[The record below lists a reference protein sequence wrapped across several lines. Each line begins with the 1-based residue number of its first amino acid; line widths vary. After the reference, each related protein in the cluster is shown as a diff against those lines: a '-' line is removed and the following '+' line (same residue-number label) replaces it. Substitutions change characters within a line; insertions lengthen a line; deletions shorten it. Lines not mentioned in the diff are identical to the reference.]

1 MSLSSLRVRVARIVG
16 LILLVALL
24 AVPASGATVRLH
36 VQVPRDAALL
46 RGGDTVPHLDR
57 VVLQGEE
64 LERSLTLHGGRAEP
78 VLPVTTRLGRR
89 VSGLDERARTALE
102 RFFRWYVVEL
112 DEARAADW
120 WVEALRQGWAT
131 RIETPAPIEPAGYVA
146 EAGSTVSLDDPFIP
160 IRQQWMFDLLGT
172 EAAWEVVRAEQ
183 GDVVLGVVDGGF
195 DVDHP
200 DLAPN
205 LWRNPGEIP
214 GNGVDDDG
222 NGFVDDVHGWNV
234 TLDRGDLLY
243 LEGMPETRRHGTLV
257 AGVAGAVAGN
267 GAFGAGVAFNPEVML
282 VSVQDESGEGLDTT
296 FAYRGIAYAALNGAD
311 VVNCSWR
318 GVWFVRPGE
327 ENRDSAPFRQ
337 FENDVVEAARAMG
350 SLVIAAAGNDAR
362 TDLVPAPSHYPAV
375 LSVTATNDR
384 SDPWQLWQN
393 SNAGPWV
400 DLAAPGDK
408 VFSIVP
414 DGGTTISSGT
424 SLSVPIVGGAALL
437 LKTQHPEW
445 TPDQIRARLRSTA
458 RDFTDT
464 EPDPERR
471 GGVGRGMVQFDAA
484 VLGPLEPAL
493 AIRNVRFLADD
504 QTLVYSPGDDVAL
517 AFEAR
522 SLFPYDGPVR
532 IRVETD
538 DPFLVP
544 FEDELVLS
552 QVLPGAEL
560 SVRRGLELKLRENA
574 PRGHVA
580 RTDLIVEAGDEVDRQ
595 SFYVD
600 AVPHEVQARSAG
612 LEMSV
617 AANGKLGYSEYNRP
631 LSSSGVGFRRRG
643 ELESSLFFGSLVIGA
658 GEGRVIDAVQAFLP
672 VDALEDFREREA
684 PVHREELANGWTR
697 TTLDYASRARSDGL
711 SLEIGQEVYGHE
723 SEELGDF
730 LLGRW
735 RIRPLALES
744 VGKATVALD
753 RLHAGLLLDWT
764 ASGGGEAIHTDPARG
779 LQWAEPLE
787 GASEPRYVGARVIDT
802 SSPLRAAHFHAVGPR
817 ESDPAAPYMIDR
829 LDLGR
834 AMSDSTLWELVSQD
848 AGAVSPLEGNV
859 VGMLGTGPHPPV
871 RVGEGVD
878 LVVAFAI
885 ADTRDE
891 LFDALERAR
900 IAWSSLREG
909 RDGQP
914 PGRVELLAN
923 VPNPFNPRTSIRF
936 SLTRAEPV
944 RLDVYDL
951 RGRHV
956 ARLLD
961 ERLDSGFHRVQW
973 DGRDANRH
981 SVASGVYLVRLSTP
995 SKTTSRRV
1003 ALVR

>member
-1 MSLSSLRVRVARIVG
+1 MIGPCPGAVRSLRAALTVVLLG
-16 LILLVALL
+16 LLVS
-24 AVPASGATVRLH
+24 PASGGTVRLH
-36 VQVPRDAALL
+36 VQVPSEEAVL
-46 RGGDTVPHLDR
+46 RGTDVAARALARVPVRDR
-57 VVLQGEE
+57 E
-64 LERSLTLHGGRAEP
+64 LERTLDPHGGRAEP
-78 VLPVTTRLGRR
+78 LLPVSGALARR
-89 VSGLDERARTALE
+89 VGALDANGQAALE
-102 RFFRWYVVEL
+102 RLLRWYVVEI
-112 DEARAADW
+112 DETEAATW
-120 WVEALRQGWAT
+120 WVEALRHGRVS
-131 RIETPAPIEPAGYVA
+131 RIETPLPIEPASALDGA
-146 EAGSTVSLDDPFIP
+146 FELDDPQIP
-160 IRQQWMFDLLGT
+160 VRQQWLFDLLGT
-172 EAAWEVVRAEQ
+172 EAAWETVRAEQ
-183 GDVVLGVVDGGF
+183 GDAVLGVVDGGF

-205 LWRNPGEIP
+205 LWTNPGEIAD
-214 GNGVDDDG
+214 NGIDDDG

-234 TLDRGDLLY
+234 TLARGAPLY

-267 GAFGAGVAFNPEVML
+267 GAYGAGVAFNPRVML

-296 FAYRGIAYAALNGAD
+296 YAYRGIAYAAANGAD
-311 VVNCSWR
+311 VINCSWR
-318 GVWFVRPGE
+318 GVWFVRPGQA
-327 ENRDSAPFRQ
+327 NRDSAPFRQ
-337 FENDVVEAARAMG
+337 FENDVIEAATAMG
-350 SLVIAAAGNDAR
+350 SLVVAAAGNDAR
-362 TDLVPAPSHYPAV
+362 TDLVPSPSQYPAV

-384 SDPWQLWQN
+384 SNPWQLWQN

-408 VFSIVP
+408 VFSIAP
-414 DGGTTISSGT
+414 DEGTTISSGT
-424 SLSVPIVGGAALL
+424 SLSAPIVAGAALL
-437 LKTQHPEW
+437 LETQHPEW
-445 TPDQIRARLRSTA
+445 TPDQIRARLRQTA
-458 RDFTDT
+458 RDFSDT

-471 GGVGRGMVQFDAA
+471 GGAGRGMVQFDAA
-484 VLGPLEPAL
+484 IHAPLQPAL

-532 IRVETD
+532 IRVETE

-552 QVLPGAEL
+552 QVLTGAEL

-580 RTDLIVEAGDEVDRQ
+580 QIDLVVEAADEVDRQ

-600 AVPHEVQARSAG
+600 AVPYQVEVQSAG

-631 LSSSGVGFRRRG
+631 LSTSGVGFRRRD
-643 ELESSLFFGSLVIGA
+643 ELQSSLFFGSLVIGA
-658 GEGRVIDAVQAFLP
+658 GEDRVIDAVQAFLP
-672 VDALEDFREREA
+672 IDALEDFREREA
-684 PVHREELANGWTR
+684 PIHRDDLGDGWTR

-711 SLEIGQEVYGHE
+711 SLEVRQDLYAHD
-723 SEELGDF
+723 SDELGDF

-735 RIRPLALES
+735 RVRPLALQS
-744 VGKATVALD
+744 IVKGTDTLD

-764 ASGGGEAIHTDPARG
+764 ASGAGESIHTDPVTG
-779 LQWAEPLE
+779 VQWAEPLP
-787 GASEPRYVGARVIDT
+787 GAPDPRYVGARVLDPA
-802 SSPLRAAHFHAVGPR
+802 SPLRAAHFHAVGPR
-817 ESDPAAPYMIDR
+817 ASDPDAPYMIDR
-829 LDLGR
+829 VDLGR
-834 AMSDSTLWELVSQD
+834 AMSDSTLWELVSRD
-848 AGAVSPLEGNV
+848 ARGVGRLEGNV

-871 RVGEGVD
+871 AVGEGVD

-885 ADTRDE
+885 ADTRGE
-891 LFDALERAR
+891 LFDALDRAR
-900 IAWSSLREG
+900 VAWSSLRAG
-909 RDGQP
+909 RDGRP
-914 PGRVELLAN
+914 PSRVDLLGN

-936 SLTRAEPV
+936 TLPDPEPV

-961 ERLDSGFHRVQW
+961 ERRDSGFHRVEW
-973 DGRDANRH
+973 DGRDANGR
-981 SVASGVYLVRLSTP
+981 SVASGVYLVRLETP
-995 SKTTSRRV
+995 STTTSRRV